1 MEFCPKC
8 GTVLFPKG
16 DCFECSCGY
25 QKKITKESLSEYE
38 ISEKV
43 SPKENVIVTGD
54 DIKTLPTTKVL
65 CPKCGNREAFW
76 WLQQTRRAD
85 ESETR
90 FLRCT
95 KCGQTWR
102 EYD

>member
-8 GTVLFPKG
+8 GTVMFPHG
-16 DCFECSCGY
+16 ECFECQCGY
-25 QKKITKESLSEYE
+25 QKKITKKSLSDYKV
-38 ISEKV
+38 SEKI
-43 SPKENVIVTGD
+43 STRENVIVTGD
-54 DIKTLPTTKVL
+54 DIKTLPTTKAV
-65 CPKCGNREAFW
+65 CPKCQNKEAFW

-90 FLRCT
+90 FLRCS
-95 KCGQTWR
+95 KCSYTWR